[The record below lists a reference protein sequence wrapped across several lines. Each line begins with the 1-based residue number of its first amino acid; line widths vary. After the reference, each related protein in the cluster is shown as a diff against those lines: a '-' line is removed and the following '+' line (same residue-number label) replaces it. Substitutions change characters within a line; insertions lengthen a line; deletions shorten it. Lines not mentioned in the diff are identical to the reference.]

1 MENIYTFIGEDEN
14 YNLIKIDEKAKELQL
29 SNLIKFDLSENGVF
43 SLLEEL
49 NTSSFFEP
57 NKVIVAYNVK
67 EDLDDDRLIK
77 YLLNPNP
84 SNYLFISIKNDKYKI
99 YESLKKNSLIIENN
113 VLKPEEF
120 LKYVLKEAKRL
131 GYNIDND
138 AASEL
143 AKRSLDDYTLLNNN
157 LDKIFSY
164 KYDSK
169 NINLNDIN
177 QLITK
182 DLDDNIF
189 DLVEE
194 VIKNNKNKAYDI
206 YKELLKKNTDESL
219 ILGSLIYKFKEMAM
233 TKVLLNDK
241 CDKAQIAEILNVK
254 EGRAYYMIKNVSNV
268 RSEDLIDK
276 LNRLLDIDTKSKT
289 GLVNLSQE
297 LEMFILL

>member
-14 YNLIKIDEKAKELQL
+14 YNLIKIDEKVKELQL

-84 SNYLFISIKNDKYKI
+84 SNYLFISIRNDKYKI

-143 AKRSLDDYTLLNNN
+143 AKRSLEDYTLLNNN

-241 CDKAQIAEILNVK
+241 CDKAQISEILNVK

>member
-1 MENIYTFIGEDEN
+1 MENIYTLIGEDEN

-143 AKRSLDDYTLLNNN
+143 AKRSLEDYTLLNNN

>member
-143 AKRSLDDYTLLNNN
+143 AKRSLENYTLLNNN

>member
-143 AKRSLDDYTLLNNN
+143 AKRSLEDYTLLNNN

>member
-14 YNLIKIDEKAKELQL
+14 YNLIKIDEKVKELQL

-143 AKRSLDDYTLLNNN
+143 AKRSLEDYTLLNNN

>member
-14 YNLIKIDEKAKELQL
+14 YNLIKIDEKVKELQL

-143 AKRSLDDYTLLNNN
+143 AKRSLEDYTLLNNN

-194 VIKNNKNKAYDI
+194 VIKNNKIKAYDI

>member
-1 MENIYTFIGEDEN
+1 MENIYTLIGEDEN

>member
-1 MENIYTFIGEDEN
+1 
-14 YNLIKIDEKAKELQL
+14 
-29 SNLIKFDLSENGVF
+29 
-43 SLLEEL
+43 
-49 NTSSFFEP
+49 
-57 NKVIVAYNVK
+57 VAYNVK

-143 AKRSLDDYTLLNNN
+143 AKRSLEDYTLLNNN